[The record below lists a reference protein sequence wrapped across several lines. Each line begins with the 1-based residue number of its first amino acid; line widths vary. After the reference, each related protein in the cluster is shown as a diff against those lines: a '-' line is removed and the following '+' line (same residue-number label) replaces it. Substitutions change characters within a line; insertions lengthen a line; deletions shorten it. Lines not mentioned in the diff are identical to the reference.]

1 MSADNLSRHFPG
13 QAGYRW
19 FLIWSS
25 QPDIATQLEEQFRDY
40 GLDVVS
46 TVKKLRDF
54 HLVEHTY
61 MSVFQAIGGLGLMLG
76 TLGLGIVLVRNT
88 IERKQELAMLRA
100 FGFCQLTLS
109 AMLLIENSFLI
120 LVGLGI
126 GTVSA
131 LLAVAPHLLS
141 MGNPIPLFSL
151 VITLVLVLAVGVGS
165 NLIVIRATVNL
176 PLLSTLKSEL

>member
-1 MSADNLSRHFPG
+1 
-13 QAGYRW
+13 
-19 FLIWSS
+19 
-25 QPDIATQLEEQFRDY
+25 
-40 GLDVVS
+40 LDVVS
-46 TVKKLRDF
+46 TVQKLRDF

-100 FGFCQLTLS
+100 LGFRQLTLS
-109 AMLLIENSFLI
+109 VMLLIENSFLI

-165 NLIVIRATVNL
+165 NLIVIRATINL